1 MYYAPTLKSLLHKM
15 ASFSLS
21 LPLVLMFLA
30 ALILVPQGLAVYSSS
45 KPIYQ
50 SPSHK
55 TPIYKPPLIYKPP
68 PFHKPP
74 TYDLPP
80 KFGKHPPA
88 KDDIH
93 F

>member
-1 MYYAPTLKSLLHKM
+1 MYYAPTLKSSLLKM
-15 ASFSLS
+15 ASFHLS

-30 ALILVPQGLAVYSSS
+30 TLILVPQGLAVYSSS

-50 SPSHK
+50 SPPHK
-55 TPIYKPPLIYKPP
+55 PPIYKTPEIYKPP
-68 PFHKPP
+68 PFYKPP
-74 TYDLPP
+74 TYDIPP